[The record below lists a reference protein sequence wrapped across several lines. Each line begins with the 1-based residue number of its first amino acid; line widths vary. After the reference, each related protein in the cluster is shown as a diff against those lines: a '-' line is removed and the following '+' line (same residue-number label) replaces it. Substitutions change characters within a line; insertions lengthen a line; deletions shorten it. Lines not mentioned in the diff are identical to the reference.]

1 MALIGF
7 SRNTTNTNLHSAKTN
22 TFAKFRDPNT
32 ANTNAN
38 TTNIDPYNSKSKANS
53 CIQTQK
59 KQLQT
64 LQTLFFFYRKNE
76 PWMSQSATFLIDHNV
91 VDVIL
96 KNYVSKAKFLKSA
109 VFIATLGS
117 QRQDL
122 RNHTET

>member
-1 MALIGF
+1 
-7 SRNTTNTNLHSAKTN
+7 
-22 TFAKFRDPNT
+22 
-32 ANTNAN
+32 
-38 TTNIDPYNSKSKANS
+38 
-53 CIQTQK
+53 
-59 KQLQT
+59 
-64 LQTLFFFYRKNE
+64 
-76 PWMSQSATFLIDHNV
+76 MSQSATFLIDHNV